1 MTSRMEQA
9 GENGVCDFLRVPHIK
24 FYYMPLCILLSGF
37 KTVVLLRKLVA
48 IYLFVH
54 RIFFFLNYY
63 FGCIMCLFGFAVL
76 GEIRASDPS
85 LLILMWL

>member
-54 RIFFFLNYY
+54 RIFFFLIIIL
-63 FGCIMCLFGFAVL
+63 GVLCVCLVL
-76 GEIRASDPS
+76 QCLERSE
-85 LLILMWL
+85 LLTPPC